1 MYITDLIPSTPLT
14 IDKARTG
21 LLESLKP
28 GQLLQARVINTEGK
42 TSLLLRVGNT
52 DVAAR
57 GEIRVNPGEKLQL
70 QVLRVSSPLEFL
82 VLGRTRKEDAQIRAM
97 RSALPRQQSVSRLL
111 NHLSTQFPGGVKISE
126 PKTGI
131 STAPPADAG
140 TKPFP
145 AGPAGP
151 EVRGDLR
158 SALLKISP
166 GISDKILRQVD
177 LILNNAREGTEP
189 LTATRIKQ
197 AFQDSGLFLES
208 NLAAGNGAG
217 TDLKASLLRL
227 LLHLRPLLQP
237 SESGGRQTAL
247 HPHSGQR
254 PTNLQPAS
262 IGRLLTE
269 LLLQTEGALSRTLL
283 HQLASLPREETA
295 QQVWQFELPIRH
307 QEGTDD
313 LFVRICREHKPGGND
328 EAPRWSVRLEFN
340 LPNLGPVA
348 TRLTLQ
354 DDVISNHFI
363 AQDPESARKLDRAM
377 PVLTQAF
384 LRAGLK
390 PGSLT
395 ACQGDV
401 IREDQTARSPRPLLD
416 EKA

>member
-28 GQLLQARVINTEGK
+28 GQLVQARVINTEGN

-57 GEIRVNPGEKLQL
+57 GDINVKPGEKLQL

-97 RSALPRQQSVSRLL
+97 RSALPRQHSVSRLL
-111 NHLSTQFPGGVKISE
+111 NHLSTQFPGKVEISK
-126 PKTGI
+126 PKSGI

-158 SALLKISP
+158 SALSKISP
-166 GISDKILRQVD
+166 GISDKIQRQVT
-177 LILNNAREGTEP
+177 LILNNTRTGTEP
-189 LTATRIKQ
+189 LTAAVVKQ

-227 LLHLRPLLQP
+227 LLHLRPLLQ
-237 SESGGRQTAL
+237 SSQSGGRQTAL
-247 HPHSGQR
+247 HPHSGQQ
-254 PTNLQPAS
+254 PTNLKPVS
-262 IGRLLTE
+262 IDRLLSE
-269 LLLQTEGALSRTLL
+269 LLAQTEGALSRTLL

-295 QQVWQFELPIRH
+295 QQTWQFELPIRH
-307 QEGTDD
+307 QEHTDD
-313 LFVRICREHKPGGND
+313 LFVRICRENKPGGND
-328 EAPRWSVRLEFN
+328 EEPRWSVRLEFN

-348 TRLTLQ
+348 IRLTLQ
-354 DDVISNHFI
+354 DDVISSHFI
-363 AQDPESARKLDRAM
+363 VQYPETAHKLDRAM

-401 IREDQTARSPRPLLD
+401 VREDQPARSTRPLLD